1 MVESNRE
8 FEPIELENTKENQET
23 EAVEQPAQHEV
34 AGPKE
39 EEEVVAPEMHKCV
52 DTEPNND
59 EEFVVVSQED
69 APIELAEEYPPIQ
82 VFPTIIVLT
91 LD

>member
-59 EEFVVVSQED
+59 EE
-69 APIELAEEYPPIQ
+69 LAEEYPPIQ